1 MKQCELV
8 LLRFPFLAHNHRD
21 PLEWETT
28 IPPFLEALEE
38 DVLRVYL
45 QTAAR
50 FLLPISLVQKEV
62 LSLVEMDSIEEEGEE
77 EEEEV

>member
-8 LLRFPFLAHNHRD
+8 LLRFPFLAHYQRD
-21 PLEWETT
+21 PLVLETT
-28 IPPFLEALEE
+28 IPSFLV

-50 FLLPISLVQKEV
+50 FLLPISLVQKGV
-62 LSLVEMDSIEEEGEE
+62 LYLVEMDSIDTEEGGEE
-77 EEEEV
+77 EEEVV